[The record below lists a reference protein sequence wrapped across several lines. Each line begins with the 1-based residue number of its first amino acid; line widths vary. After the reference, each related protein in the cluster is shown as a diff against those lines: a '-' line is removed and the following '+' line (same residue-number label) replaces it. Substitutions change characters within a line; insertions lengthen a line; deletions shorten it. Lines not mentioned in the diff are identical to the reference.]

1 MITVDAPTVEFGG
14 TTLFKDISF
23 QINPKDR
30 VVAYLP
36 QHLLTEDKRTVFDE
50 TCQAFAHLHEIQA
63 EIDRINNQLTTRTDY
78 ESPGYMLLIEKLSA
92 LSERFYAID
101 STHFDEHVEK
111 TLLGLGFQSSDFNRP
126 TSQLSGGWR
135 MRIQLAKLLLKAPD
149 VLLAEVGAEVYGFGV
164 SDDGTVVGFLWKAG
178 ESDIQRLATAFPG
191 ATRLADYD
199 EGFFNTP
206 CAISADGRYIAG
218 FAHISPEDLNE
229 DEYYV
234 SWVLDTQDPDAAGSA
249 SDVAPI
255 VVKDKDKVAKI
266 KALYSLDGA
275 RRNTLSKGINIL
287 RMSDGKSLKKLVK

>member
-36 QHLLTEDKRTVFDE
+36 QHLLTQDKRTVFDE
-50 TCQAFAHLHEIQA
+50 TCQAFAHHHEIQA

-78 ESPGYMLLIEKLSA
+78 ESPGYTLLIEKLSA

-135 MRIQLAKLLLKAPD
+135 MRIQLAKLLLKSPD

-164 SDDGTVVGFLWKAG
+164 SDDGTMVGFYGGAYRPRVGFLWKAG

-255 VVKDKDKVAKI
+255 VVKTKT
-266 KALYSLDGA
+266 
-275 RRNTLSKGINIL
+275 R
-287 RMSDGKSLKKLVK
+287 